1 MSDIPTNEAAP
12 EAPIGDQ
19 AELAAGQSSQLAVL
33 SLPFA
38 SAPATASASDPSLL
52 SLDELFSLDPDEISR
67 EHAARICAILRN
79 QRRQFIMEN
88 TPATNKPATKKL
100 TPAKPT
106 PADKP
111 SPLGDLLGALGDPT
125 KKSLR

>member
-79 QRRQFIMEN
+79 QRHQFILEN

-100 TPAKPT
+100 TP
-106 PADKP
+106 KP